1 MLIVRKVQIVEGFWS
16 MLLISSVYV
25 GSSNDFSVA
34 KHQGPHGV
42 LQFELGKRGG
52 LIRLRGGYSLGPGA
66 GAFSD
71 QSRGVADE
79 DEFFRKFG
87 YGAST
92 HTRMHRRTHQSW
104 PAHQFL
110 LRTPCALS
118 RTNDLS
124 AFFLSFSYF
133 YLCGCTCVKVGAWS
147 HGLVEF
153 QIRAQTRQL

>member
-1 MLIVRKVQIVEGFWS
+1 MGGVRKVQIVEGFWG

-25 GSSNDFSVA
+25 SSSNDFSVA

-42 LQFELGKRGG
+42 PQFELGKRGG

-87 YGAST
+87 YGSRA
-92 HTRMHRRTHQSW
+92 HAHMHRRTHQSL
-104 PAHQFL
+104 AI
-110 LRTPCALS
+110 TPVFAPHPFALS
-118 RTNDLS
+118 HTNDLS
-124 AFFLSFSYF
+124 SFFLLCACVYI
-133 YLCGCTCVKVGAWS
+133 CGCTCVKVGAWP

-153 QIRAQTRQL
+153 QI

>member
-1 MLIVRKVQIVEGFWS
+1 MGGVRKVKIVEGFWS

-25 GSSNDFSVA
+25 SSSNDFLVA
-34 KHQGPHGV
+34 KHQGPHGA
-42 LQFELGKRGG
+42 LQFDSGKRG

-87 YGAST
+87 YYGTRAHT
-92 HTRMHRRTHQSW
+92 HMHGRTHQSW
-104 PAHQFL
+104 ASTPVFAPH
-110 LRTPCALS
+110 PCALS
-118 RTNDLS
+118 HHHTNDGVL
-124 AFFLSFSYF
+124 FFCACVYI
-133 YLCGCTCVKVGAWS
+133 CGCTCVKVGAWP